1 MVYSH
6 TGASSNLHNNLI
18 VGMAIYI
25 QTRYRRAH
33 RMQQPTTFM
42 RRLFAKVGPYR
53 KRDSNVAVLISP
65 IV

>member
-1 MVYSH
+1 
-6 TGASSNLHNNLI
+6 
-18 VGMAIYI
+18 MAIYI